1 MQEGVEIASRNRGRV
16 KSSLWFP
23 VGQRNT
29 ANSKRNTTNSKKNTA
44 YLKKWILLTRK
55 RNTANW
61 NPLSHRMTQRQEMR
75 HKASYCCR
83 EQESITSTKQ
93 IIIILITNLIKII
106 AISVLHMYLVWYGG
120 SLEVVARDVVGWQP
134 NKPPQ
139 LLHCIGRCNSYMNSW
154 FLRCRG
160 GTSHY

>member
-1 MQEGVEIASRNRGRV
+1 
-16 KSSLWFP
+16 
-23 VGQRNT
+23 
-29 ANSKRNTTNSKKNTA
+29 
-44 YLKKWILLTRK
+44 
-55 RNTANW
+55 
-61 NPLSHRMTQRQEMR
+61 MTQRQEMR

-106 AISVLHMYLVWYGG
+106 VIATLHMYLVSYGG

-139 LLHCIGRCNSYMNSW
+139 LLHCIGRCNSYK
-154 FLRCRG
+154 FLIFKFVVIFLKIF
-160 GTSHY
+160 

>member
-1 MQEGVEIASRNRGRV
+1 
-16 KSSLWFP
+16 
-23 VGQRNT
+23 
-29 ANSKRNTTNSKKNTA
+29 
-44 YLKKWILLTRK
+44 
-55 RNTANW
+55 
-61 NPLSHRMTQRQEMR
+61 MTQRQEMR

-106 AISVLHMYLVWYGG
+106 VIAILHIYLVSSYGG

-139 LLHCIGRCNSYMNSW
+139 LLHCIGRCNAHSVLCAVY
-154 FLRCRG
+154 FFRATEQAQTYLKI
-160 GTSHY
+160 

>member
-1 MQEGVEIASRNRGRV
+1 
-16 KSSLWFP
+16 
-23 VGQRNT
+23 
-29 ANSKRNTTNSKKNTA
+29 
-44 YLKKWILLTRK
+44 
-55 RNTANW
+55 
-61 NPLSHRMTQRQEMR
+61 MTQRQEMR

-106 AISVLHMYLVWYGG
+106 VTYILHMYLVLYGG

-139 LLHCIGRCNSYMNSW
+139 LLHCIGRCKHCIGCK
-154 FLRCRG
+154 FLIFEM
-160 GTSHY
+160 